1 MQSVPGRWHREDES
15 CRYRASQK
23 HNAHGPEIIKVHY
36 QFHPLFGQS
45 LRLQRRVKFP
55 HGDYIFFELP
65 DGTIGGFPSWIADA
79 AKASEVAVGTPLVS
93 AAALAELHTFLDR
106 LRSGAKRDKASLQP
120 VLKERGIARLSVESS
135 GSGITQFTMP
145 FSVSQEWTYKGR

>member
-1 MQSVPGRWHREDES
+1 VVNRTRRF
-15 CRYRASQK
+15 CRQAATHIHSEYGSYLFRPSQK

-45 LRLQRRVKFP
+45 LRVRRRMKLP
-55 HGDYIFFELP
+55 RGNYIFFELP

-93 AAALAELHTFLDR
+93 AAALAELYTLLDR

-120 VLKERGIARLSVESS
+120 VLKERHE
-135 GSGITQFTMP
+135 
-145 FSVSQEWTYKGR
+145 

>member
-1 MQSVPGRWHREDES
+1 MLRPDAS
-15 CRYRASQK
+15 CPRQASQK

-45 LRLQRRVKFP
+45 LRVQRRVKFP

-65 DGTIGGFPSWIADA
+65 DGTVGGFPSWIADA
-79 AKASEVAVGTPLVS
+79 AKASEVAVGAPLVS
-93 AAALAELHTFLDR
+93 AVALAELHTLLDR

-120 VLKERGIARLSVESS
+120 VLKERTND
-135 GSGITQFTMP
+135 TQRTSIDDADEP
-145 FSVSQEWTYKGR
+145 AAL

>member
-1 MQSVPGRWHREDES
+1 MRLPNAF
-15 CRYRASQK
+15 CRRLASQK

-45 LRLQRRVKFP
+45 LRVQRRVKFP
-55 HGDYIFFELP
+55 RGDYIFCELP

-93 AAALAELHTFLDR
+93 AVALAELHTLLDG
-106 LRSGAKRDKASLQP
+106 LRSDAKRDKASVQP
-120 VLKERGIARLSVESS
+120 VLKERTNDVQRPSVDDADE
-135 GSGITQFTMP
+135 P
-145 FSVSQEWTYKGR
+145 AVL

>member
-1 MQSVPGRWHREDES
+1 M
-15 CRYRASQK
+15 
-23 HNAHGPEIIKVHY
+23 
-36 QFHPLFGQS
+36 
-45 LRLQRRVKFP
+45 QRRVKFP

-93 AAALAELHTFLDR
+93 AAALAELHTLLDR

-120 VLKERGIARLSVESS
+120 VLKERTND
-135 GSGITQFTMP
+135 TQGTSIDDADEP
-145 FSVSQEWTYKGR
+145 AVL